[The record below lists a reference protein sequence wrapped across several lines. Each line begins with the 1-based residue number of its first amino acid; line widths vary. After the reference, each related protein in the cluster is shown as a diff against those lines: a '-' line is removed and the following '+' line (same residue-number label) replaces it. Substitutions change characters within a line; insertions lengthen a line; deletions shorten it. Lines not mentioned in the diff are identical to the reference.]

1 MLLRARTGTFLTFA
15 LAGLLCGVWTSRMPA
30 LATKF
35 GASESEIGIVV
46 LVWGL
51 GALVAMQGL
60 RSVMG
65 RLGSRPVLRVALP
78 LTAVSYVGVAFA
90 PTYAVLIAAV
100 AVFGMAFGITDIAM
114 NAQASVVE
122 HEYRRP
128 ILSGMHAGWCVGAM
142 SGGLIGFGTAHAG
155 LGFSNTVLAVAIA
168 ALPLALLLGPTY
180 LVDRPVRAAAAAVGG
195 ERRRARLPIA
205 VYLVGLLAFI
215 GFMTEG
221 SIADW
226 SGLLLHGELGAT
238 QAVAALGYPMFQVAM
253 LIGRIGGDHL
263 RMWIGTRNLLTAAG
277 VGTAVAM
284 TVVVTAPNTTVA
296 IIGFFLS
303 GLVVATVVPISMSL
317 AGTSA
322 PGQPAA
328 AVAQAGAM
336 GYGGLL
342 LGPVVVGFLA
352 DATSL
357 RIGVGA
363 VVVLALL
370 ISAGARFIPLGSGEI
385 GSVRVEESPA
395 EAPGAVTGEQILA
408 DVPAPRPDGDTQ
420 PVAA

>member
-30 LATKF
+30 LASKF
-35 GASESEIGIVV
+35 GTSEGEIGIVV

-65 RLGSRPVLRVALP
+65 RFGSRSVLRVALP
-78 LTAVSYVGVAFA
+78 LTAVSYIGVGFA
-90 PTYAVLIAAV
+90 PTYGVLIAAV
-100 AVFGMAFGITDIAM
+100 ALFGMTFGITDIAM

-122 HEYRRP
+122 HEYKRS
-128 ILSGMHAGWCVGAM
+128 ILSSMHAGWSVGAM
-142 SGGLIGFGTAHAG
+142 TGGLIGFGTAHAG
-155 LGFSNTVLAVAIA
+155 LGFSATVLAVALA

-180 LVDRPVRAAAAAVGG
+180 LADRPVRAAAAVAGG
-195 ERRRARLPIA
+195 GRRRARLPMA
-205 VYLVGLLAFI
+205 VYLVGLLAFVA
-215 GFMTEG
+215 FMTEG

-263 RMWIGTRNLLTAAG
+263 RMWIGTRNLLVVSG

-284 TVVVTAPNTTVA
+284 AVVVTAPNTTVA

-363 VVVLALL
+363 IVVLAL
-370 ISAGARFIPLGSGEI
+370 IIAAGARFVPLGSGEI
-385 GSVRVEESPA
+385 GSVRVDEEPA
-395 EAPGAVTGEQILA
+395 EGVAVTSEPVEGGI
-408 DVPAPRPDGDTQ
+408 PAPRPDGEPQ
-420 PVAA
+420 PVPA